1 MNNLLSPTQWLV
13 FLVLFRTVY
22 EASSI
27 RGPTYPVYY
36 LIQKE
41 PAEEKVFLQQKAWAD
56 KAIQRYAA
64 AQEKKRQRWNEAMF
78 EKVI

>member
-22 EASSI
+22 EAASI

-41 PAEEKVFLQQKAWAD
+41 PAEEKVFPQQKAWAD

-64 AQEKKRQRWNEAMF
+64 AQEKKWQRWNEAMF